1 MRKQNAEI
9 ELLLLLKNVP
19 YIRHKIFANFKMYR
33 IYGTR
38 NVCIWGRI
46 YFENQK
52 MLAFDIGLK
61 CSEKIVSKNFE
72 KMKCTVIFG
81 PRNVCIWR
89 NKIQKFSF

>member
-38 NVCIWGRI
+38 NVCIWGGVYILRI
-46 YFENQK
+46 K
-52 MLAFDIGLK
+52 K
-61 CSEKIVSKNFE
+61 C
-72 KMKCTVIFG
+72 
-81 PRNVCIWR
+81 
-89 NKIQKFSF
+89 